1 MSIVTTKNLQSITKT
16 STKELIIDD
25 IAAAMVCKLSNTSHN
40 KVQEILR
47 AYLMSETAKVLLF
60 VANMAEVTLPM
71 VNHLRVMI
79 EEAENLHH
87 NQLNPSALKIKRFV
101 LLIHLP
107 PSNFLYPCYPALYLR
122 GWDHFY
128 LDTIGHQMESCA
140 VNIQDW
146 FNHCCFP
153 NDKDYILG
161 TDNDSLLQ
169 ITKSLNFWRK
179 PLMIACSYDT
189 CRTKMKFNVSWWCM
203 CEIH

>member
-1 MSIVTTKNLQSITKT
+1 MKSLQSTKT
-16 STKELIIDD
+16 SIKELIIDD
-25 IAAAMVCKLSNTSHN
+25 VAAAMVCKLSNTSHN
-40 KVQEILR
+40 RGLEVLR
-47 AYLMSETAKVLLF
+47 AYLMSKTAKVLLF
-60 VANMAEVTLPM
+60 VANMADMALPM

-128 LDTIGHQMESCA
+128 LDTIR
-140 VNIQDW
+140 QDW

-153 NDKDYILG
+153 NDKDCNLG

-169 ITKSLNFWRK
+169 ATKSLNFWRN
-179 PLMIACSYDT
+179 PLVMPCSYDT
-189 CRTKMKFNVSWWCM
+189 CRTKHKNDSYAWWCM

>member
-1 MSIVTTKNLQSITKT
+1 
-16 STKELIIDD
+16 
-25 IAAAMVCKLSNTSHN
+25 
-40 KVQEILR
+40 
-47 AYLMSETAKVLLF
+47 MSETAKVLLF

-179 PLMIACSYDT
+179 PLMIAYSYDT